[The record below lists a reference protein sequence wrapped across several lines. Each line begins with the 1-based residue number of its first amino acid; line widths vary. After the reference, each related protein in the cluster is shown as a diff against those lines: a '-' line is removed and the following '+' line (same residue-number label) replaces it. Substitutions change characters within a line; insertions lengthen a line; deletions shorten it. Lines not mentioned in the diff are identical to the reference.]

1 MTSGLI
7 FTYRPPTL
15 LSSRAR
21 ELRLEIEEFN
31 SEYCAVLDANRV
43 EDWPRFF
50 TLDCLY
56 RITSRE
62 NAELLLPVGLVYAE
76 GKAMLVD
83 RAVAIAR
90 TQMFAPRY
98 MLHLV
103 SNTRVLEESAE
114 GEITAEANFL
124 LLQTL
129 VEGATSLHMAGKFY
143 DRFVREHDQ
152 LFLKERQVVYDTTL
166 IANDLVYPV

>member
-1 MTSGLI
+1 
-7 FTYRPPTL
+7 
-15 LSSRAR
+15 
-21 ELRLEIEEFN
+21 
-31 SEYCAVLDANRV
+31 
-43 EDWPRFF
+43 
-50 TLDCLY
+50 
-56 RITSRE
+56 
-62 NAELLLPVGLVYAE
+62 
-76 GKAMLVD
+76 
-83 RAVAIAR
+83 
-90 TQMFAPRY
+90 

-114 GEITAEANFL
+114 GEVIAEANFL

-152 LFLKERQVVYDTTL
+152 LLLKERQVVYDTTL